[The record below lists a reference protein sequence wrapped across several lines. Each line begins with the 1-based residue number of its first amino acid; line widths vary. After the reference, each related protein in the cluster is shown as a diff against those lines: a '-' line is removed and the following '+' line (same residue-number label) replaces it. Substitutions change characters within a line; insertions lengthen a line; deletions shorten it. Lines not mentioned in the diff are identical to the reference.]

1 MRKVFLLLCTASL
14 LWACSNEQHLPTPDS
29 VDGQTTMLS
38 FRVELPAGDPVT
50 YAIQTKQERLVRR
63 FDIYQFAEGE
73 TGALEATYYNLPLSV
88 AGTGYTVNV
97 GINGTGN
104 KQFFFVAN
112 NEGENPGGNSAL
124 TTLTPGSTTADAF
137 QKELT
142 KTLTAGA
149 SLKSPLLMT
158 AHIPVVNVQEAGT
171 PAQNVELVRI
181 MSRLDIKNYE
191 PRLTINRVRLERVLD
206 RSFIFHQAGGA
217 SQNPAGAQVITLPEA
232 TLPTSPT
239 TVDGNDPI
247 EMEEVAAGG
256 GFLAHTHYKH
266 VFYPYVSDEVV
277 EENAAPLLIVEGT
290 LFKGDPE
297 RESKMV
303 YKKALKV
310 TGETNFL
317 GFERNTRYT
326 LVIEKA
332 IYDELTATLKVDRWN
347 EDVVEADIQVIAPVT
362 TSLLQGHRYDGLAT
376 LTEAGSLLTVKKD
389 YTGDIEVSVNSNT
402 EWEVYP
408 EGSGTVPPDGQMNP
422 WLTAV
427 PFTSYWGGEV
437 PQNALNDVVKITL
450 TVNNTGAER
459 TQRIVLRSK
468 ADNNKQSVLTVK
480 QLP

>member
-1 MRKVFLLLCTASL
+1 MFLLLCAASL
-14 LWACSNEQHLPTPDS
+14 LWACSNEQELPTPDPA
-29 VDGQTTMLS
+29 DGQTTMLS
-38 FRVELPAGDPVT
+38 FKVGLPAGDPIT
-50 YAIQTKQERLVRR
+50 YAIQTKQEKLVRR
-63 FDIYQFAEGE
+63 LDIYQFAEGE
-73 TGALEATYYNLPLSV
+73 NGVLEATFYNQVLSV
-88 AGTGYTVNV
+88 AGAGYTAN
-97 GINGTGN
+97 IHASGTGN

-124 TTLTPGSTTADAF
+124 ITLTPGSTTAQQF
-137 QKELT
+137 TKMLT

-158 AHIPVVNVQEAGT
+158 AHIPVVNVLESNT
-171 PAQNVELVRI
+171 PTQNVELVRI

-206 RSFIFHQAGGA
+206 RSFIFHQAGGV

-232 TLPTSPT
+232 ILPTTPT
-239 TVDGNDPI
+239 QVDGNDPI
-247 EMEEVAAGG
+247 EMEQVAASG

-290 LFKGDPE
+290 LFKDDSD
-297 RESKMV
+297 REAKVV

-317 GFERNTRYT
+317 GFARNTRYT
-326 LVIEKA
+326 FVIEKA
-332 IYDELTATLKVDRWN
+332 IHDELTASLKVDMWN
-347 EDVVEADIQVIAPVT
+347 EDVVDVDIQVIAPVT
-362 TSLLQGHRYDGLAT
+362 TSFQQGHRYDGFAT
-376 LTEAGSLLTVKKD
+376 LTEAGSLLTVQKD
-389 YTGDIEVSVNSNT
+389 YTGVIEVNVNSNT

-408 EGSGTVPPDGQMNP
+408 EGSATVPEDGQMNA

-427 PFTSYWGGEV
+427 PFSSYWGGTV
-437 PQNALNDVVKITL
+437 PQNTLKDVVRLQL
-450 TVNNTGAER
+450 TANGTGAER

-468 ADNNKQSVLTVK
+468 ADNNKQGVLTVK